1 MAPDI
6 RTQQIFALR
15 MEASP
20 AYRNYR
26 DAIEGRA
33 VTPLAI
39 PRPPLP
45 AVEKR
50 DPPPAPP
57 LVTVVP
63 K

>member
-6 RTQQIFALR
+6 RLQQLFALR
-15 MEASP
+15 MEASS

-26 DAIEGRA
+26 DAVEGRA

-39 PRPPLP
+39 PGPPLP
-45 AVEKR
+45 VVEKR
-50 DPPPAPP
+50 DPLPAPP
-57 LVTVVP
+57 LVTVIS

>member
-1 MAPDI
+1 MSYSPFRYGARVED
-6 RTQQIFALR
+6 TQ
-15 MEASP
+15 

-39 PRPPLP
+39 PRPALP
-45 AVEKR
+45 VVEKR